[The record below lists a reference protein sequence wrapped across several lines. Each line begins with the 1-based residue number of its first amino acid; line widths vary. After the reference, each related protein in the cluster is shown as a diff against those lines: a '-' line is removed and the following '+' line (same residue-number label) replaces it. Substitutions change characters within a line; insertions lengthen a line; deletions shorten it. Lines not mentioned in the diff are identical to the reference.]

1 MSGDSSECLLL
12 IIDPPADGAW
22 NMAVDEA
29 LLDEVAAS
37 GRPVLRFYQW
47 QQPTLSL
54 GYFQRAADRAL
65 HAASATAAVV
75 RRLSG
80 GGAILHDRELT
91 YSLILPPTHRL
102 ARDTQRLYDVV
113 HQTLVTELSKHTLK
127 NNTSWTFELYPVPST
142 NSADEEPFLCFQRRT
157 QGDIILAPSEQSSHL
172 PSLKIVG
179 SAQRRRR
186 GIVLQHGSILLSQ
199 SPLAPELLGIAET
212 TNTQLSASEL
222 VETLPMRFAEQLQLS
237 LQSGTLSKPL
247 IERARHFQREKYE
260 STDWI
265 ERR

>member
-1 MSGDSSECLLL
+1 
-12 IIDPPADGAW
+12 
-22 NMAVDEA
+22 MAVDEA

-65 HAASATAAVV
+65 HAASADAALV

-91 YSLILPPTHRL
+91 YSLILPATHRL
-102 ARDTQRLYDVV
+102 ARDTQRLYDAV
-113 HQTLVTELSKHTLK
+113 HQTLVTELSKHALEENTL
-127 NNTSWTFELYPVPST
+127 WTFELYPVPST

-157 QGDIILAPSEQSSHL
+157 QGDIVLAPSEQTSHL
-172 PSLKIVG
+172 PSPKIVG

-199 SPLAPELLGIAET
+199 SRLAPELPGIAET
-212 TNTQLSASEL
+212 TDAQLSASEL
-222 VETLPMRFAEQLQLS
+222 VETLPLRFAEPLQLS
-237 LQSGTLSKPL
+237 LQSGTFSERLV
-247 IERARHFQREKYE
+247 ERAKQLQREKYE
-260 STDWI
+260 STDWT